1 MPTQKNQGQ
10 NGSLFFKPMVNTM
23 STIQNTTRE
32 KYNFAALIKLED
44 KSMDVYD
51 FIKVS
56 SLNDTSMDYVP
67 FEVLILFQFATVCN
81 CECPCTVAML
91 LYE

>member
-10 NGSLFFKPMVNTM
+10 NGNFFFKPMVNTM

-32 KYNFAALIKLED
+32 KYNFAALKIHQWI
-44 KSMDVYD
+44 M
-51 FIKVS
+51 
-56 SLNDTSMDYVP
+56 SLLKCLFFFNLLQSA
-67 FEVLILFQFATVCN
+67 ILNVH
-81 CECPCTVAML
+81 VAML

>member
-32 KYNFAALIKLED
+32 KYNFAALMIHHWI
-44 KSMDVYD
+44 M
-51 FIKVS
+51 
-56 SLNDTSMDYVP
+56 SLLKCLFFFNLLQSA
-67 FEVLILFQFATVCN
+67 ILNVH
-81 CECPCTVAML
+81 VAML

>member
-44 KSMDVYD
+44 KSMDNYD
-51 FIKVS
+51 FIKF
-56 SLNDTSMDYVP
+56 P
-67 FEVLILFQFATVCN
+67 H
-81 CECPCTVAML
+81 
-91 LYE
+91 